1 MIASGNCRKIFIIL
15 GINKGVCKQK
25 KSCVEVLSVKIV
37 GNIYLFININQ
48 FFVNSFLGAKL
59 KTLPQI
65 KDELL

>member
-37 GNIYLFININQ
+37 GNIFININQ

-59 KTLPQI
+59 KTLPHI
-65 KDELL
+65 KDELLG